1 MEQDLGQL
9 LGQAASGAQPGAAIP
24 SATNDPLLQML
35 SDAASGKVSAQGQK
49 MASTAPGVAE
59 KKEVVQEPESG
70 QALLNAVPS
79 GIASG
84 AANMLMT
91 GAEGAAKGANK
102 LGLMPDDYYKQVSG
116 GLDTFRNLA
125 REDVDNKGTMTQ
137 VLHGAGQTVPAV
149 AATAAAAPMAA
160 EAAGNVLAPKA
171 AEFIAGS
178 GAARDAAGKLAPGM
192 LNRLTNYA
200 SLGTAGATQ
209 GAVGNALNPM
219 GSNEDLM
226 TRAKEGAK
234 AGGGLGVALPAAF
247 DTLAGTVNKLSG
259 PAVDPVK
266 ASLAKLA
273 ENKFGINTP
282 AYQLSESKLIQRA
295 GSMLDRMGFTKK
307 NLNYQKATEAIAR
320 EMGVEGATALT
331 PEVMSRA
338 RAQTG
343 KMYDDVLDNIGAV
356 NAKDLDTKLAKI
368 IDAEIDPNNL
378 APLRNL
384 ADKVLNAVEK
394 GDVISARVLKDMI
407 KKNSTLDRATRNPLY
422 GQQAQEIEE
431 TLRGLIKSSGSK
443 EDVAKLAL
451 ADKQWKTMRTVEG
464 LAAKAG
470 ITGEIDPAKLLAP
483 VMKSYKDK
491 AYTGAGTLGE
501 LADIFHTFKMTPSSG
516 TSENYLTSQ
525 LFPLLGTTGT
535 AGGLLAFSEPKLAA
549 AVAAGAVG
557 KYALGKVAGSALSSD
572 WYRNRLI
579 QAAAKGQN
587 PLALE
592 FGGVKKLLPASIIG
606 ANKILERQAP

>member
-1 MEQDLGQL
+1 MDALGQL
-9 LGQAASGAQPGAAIP
+9 LDTQAKTGTPSADPLAQMLASVANGNGAALAGGGTTTTP
-24 SATNDPLLQML
+24 EKKSVVEDPE
-35 SDAASGKVSAQGQK
+35 SAQ
-49 MASTAPGVAE
+49 S
-59 KKEVVQEPESG
+59 
-70 QALLNAVPS
+70 LLNAVPS
-79 GIASG
+79 GMASG

-91 GAEGAAKGANK
+91 GAEGAAKVANK
-102 LGLMPDDYYKQVSG
+102 LGVMSDDYYKQVSG
-116 GLDTFRNLA
+116 GLDAFRNLA
-125 REDVDNKGTMTQ
+125 REDVDNKGLMSQ
-137 VLHGAGQTVPAV
+137 VLHGAGQTAPAV
-149 AATAAAAPMAA
+149 AATVAASPMVA
-160 EAAGNVLAPKA
+160 EAAGKALAPQVAK
-171 AEFIAGS
+171 FLAGS
-178 GAARDAAGKLAPGM
+178 GAARDVGGKLAPGIA
-192 LNRLTNYA
+192 NRLTNYA
-200 SLGTAGATQ
+200 SLGTAGALQ
-209 GAVGNALNPM
+209 SAAGNALNPM
-219 GSNEDLM
+219 GSNADLM
-226 TRAKEGAK
+226 TRAKEGAQ
-234 AGGGLGVALPAAF
+234 AGGGLGILLPAAS
-247 DTLAGTVNKLSG
+247 DTLAATVSKFSG

-320 EMGVEGATALT
+320 EMGVDGATALT
-331 PEVMSRA
+331 PEVMSHA
-338 RAQTG
+338 REQTG
-343 KMYDDVLDNIGAV
+343 NMYNEVLDSIGTV

-384 ADKVLNAVEK
+384 ANKVLNAVEE

-407 KKNSTLDRATRNPLY
+407 KKNSTLDRATKNPLY
-422 GQQAQEIEE
+422 GQQAQEIEDA
-431 TLRGLIKSSGSK
+431 LRSLIKASGSK

-501 LADIFHTFKMTPSSG
+501 LADIFNTFKMTPSSG
-516 TSENYLTSQ
+516 TAENYLTTQ
-525 LFPLLGTTGT
+525 LLPLLGTTGT
-535 AGGLLAFSEPKLAA
+535 AGGLLAASEPKLAA

-579 QAAAKGQN
+579 QAATKGQN

-592 FGGVKKLLPASIIG
+592 FGGVQKLLPASIIG